1 MGQPKVSVVLVN
13 FRGVNDTLNAI
24 KSIKA
29 SNYPKDLIEIVVVD
43 NASNDDS
50 LNKLKELKDEI
61 KLIVS
66 ESNLGFAGGVNLGVK
81 NSIGEIIGLLNND
94 AKCDSNW
101 ITSAVETILEDE
113 KNACVASKVLSID
126 GKEIDFVDGSLTWYG
141 MGYKREATKNA
152 NEVIDFKKEV
162 LFATGSA
169 MFIKKD
175 IFEKVGGFDERF
187 FMFYE
192 DVDFGWRLNL
202 LGYKV
207 IFDPKSIAYHKHHAS
222 IEKFGQYYE
231 HYLLEKNALMSLY
244 KNYEA
249 ASLDQAL
256 PAAMAL
262 MVRRS
267 ITRGELKPDL
277 LDITKSSTN
286 ETDEVSIKKDSLTG
300 LLAIDSFIDHLPSL
314 TESRKEIQANRQ
326 RSDAEILSLFRQA
339 LEPAYPWPRYL
350 EGYQKIVDV
359 FKIENSFGKERKR
372 VLVVTGEPLSENL
385 AGPAIRA
392 LEISKFLVQDFD
404 VLLATTKGNDL
415 KHETVSTISTRHR
428 KLKLLVD
435 WADIVIFQGL
445 LISENPWIADTEKIL
460 IADVYDPFHLEILE
474 QRKEQGIINRLKG
487 SRDTT
492 DALNRQLRRADFF
505 ICASE
510 KQRSLWLGQLAAE
523 GRVNPYTYDS
533 SNDLR
538 RLIDVVPF
546 GINPNIPENTED
558 FIRKNF
564 PQIKKDDFVL
574 LWAGGVYD
582 WFDPQT
588 IVKAIAKLNN
598 EKIKLVFMGLT
609 HPNKNIPEMNAVK
622 ELRKLSNELNLT
634 NKNVFFLDS
643 WINYDE
649 RSKFLLNANV
659 GVSAHFDHVETQFS
673 FRTRILD
680 YFWTGLPVITT
691 KGDTLADLIEENKAG
706 LTVAVE
712 DVDGWAKAINEIFE
726 NSKKYDEFEQ
736 NSNNLASNYYW
747 KEVLKPLYKFIQTA
761 TPAPD
766 RLLMPDLL
774 GEKRFSN
781 PYLASFPRLTKA
793 NLTTAADLLKDKGLK
808 AFAKKVI
815 KKLLGRN

>member
-1 MGQPKVSVVLVN
+1 M
-13 FRGVNDTLNAI
+13 
-24 KSIKA
+24 
-29 SNYPKDLIEIVVVD
+29 
-43 NASNDDS
+43 
-50 LNKLKELKDEI
+50 
-61 KLIVS
+61 
-66 ESNLGFAGGVNLGVK
+66 
-81 NSIGEIIGLLNND
+81 
-94 AKCDSNW
+94 
-101 ITSAVETILEDE
+101 
-113 KNACVASKVLSID
+113 
-126 GKEIDFVDGSLTWYG
+126 
-141 MGYKREATKNA
+141 
-152 NEVIDFKKEV
+152 
-162 LFATGSA
+162 
-169 MFIKKD
+169 
-175 IFEKVGGFDERF
+175 
-187 FMFYE
+187 
-192 DVDFGWRLNL
+192 
-202 LGYKV
+202 
-207 IFDPKSIAYHKHHAS
+207 
-222 IEKFGQYYE
+222 
-231 HYLLEKNALMSLY
+231 LEKNALMSLY

-277 LDITKSSTN
+277 LDITKSQKN
-286 ETDEVSIKKDSLTG
+286 ETDEIRIKKDSLTG

-314 TESRKEIQANRQ
+314 TQSRKEIQANRQ
-326 RSDAEILSLFRQA
+326 RSDAEILNLFRQA

-350 EGYQKIVDV
+350 EGYQKIMDV
-359 FKIENSFGKERKR
+359 FNIEKTFGKEKKR
-372 VLVVTGEPLSENL
+372 VLVVTGEPLSNNL

-404 VLLATTKGNDL
+404 VLLATTKGNEL
-415 KHETVSTISTRHR
+415 KHEIVSTISTRHR

-445 LISENPWIADTEKIL
+445 LISENPWMADTEKIL

-474 QRKEQGIINRLKG
+474 QRKQQGIINRLKG

-510 KQRSLWLGQLAAE
+510 KQRSLWLGQLASE

-546 GINPNIPENTED
+546 GINPNVPENKED
-558 FIRKNF
+558 LIRKDF

-588 IVKAIAKLNN
+588 IVKALHKLNN
-598 EKIKLVFMGLT
+598 EKIKLVFMGLS

-622 ELRKLSNELNLT
+622 ELRKLSNQLGLT
-634 NKNVFFLDS
+634 NKNVFFVND
-643 WINYDE
+643 WINYEE
-649 RSKFLLNANV
+649 RSQYLLNANI
-659 GVSAHFDHVETQFS
+659 GISAHFDHIETQFS

-691 KGDTLADLIEENKAG
+691 KGDTLADLIEENQAG
-706 LTVAVE
+706 LTVSME
-712 DVDGWAKAINEIFE
+712 DVDCWAKAINEMFE
-726 NSKKYDEFEQ
+726 NEQKYKAFKNNSKEI
-736 NSNNLASNYYW
+736 ASNYYW

-774 GEKRFSN
+774 GENRFSN
-781 PYLASFPRLTKA
+781 PYLASFPRLTRS
-793 NLTTAADLLKDKGLK
+793 NLITATNLLKDKGVKALLK
-808 AFAKKVI
+808 KIVKKI
-815 KKLLGRN
+815 LRRN